1 MALTTLPAGR
11 SSFRPSAA
19 SAREPESSKHRT
31 TCSRDPATRAFD
43 LGRIAAR
50 LRVKTTRGDYWIPT
64 LARKVSLGRNDDPV
78 ICIKPA
84 KTGAVIV
91 VSVLRV
97 PLSKTAVMD
106 VIRNPTRTHR
116 FRFYGVAGGP

>member
-1 MALTTLPAGR
+1 MGG
-11 SSFRPSAA
+11 SSFQPSAS

-31 TCSRDPATRAFD
+31 TNSRDPAAPAFD

-50 LRVKTTRGDYWIPT
+50 LLVKTSRGEYWMPA
-64 LARKVSLGRNDDPV
+64 LARKGSLGRNDDLV

-91 VSVLRV
+91 VSVLRK
-97 PLSKTAVMD
+97 LLRASG
-106 VIRNPTRTHR
+106 RTGTLQKR
-116 FRFYGVAGGP
+116 C